1 MAAAVSP
8 VDPQF
13 PFADGHFPLSSTF
26 LAYNRGYN
34 VGVGGAVVRN
44 GKLLMVRRASS
55 YGRGNWQIPGGF
67 IERDETLE
75 QAVVREVEEE
85 AGVKSS
91 VHGVLGLRSRTDD
104 YNSTYVVFLLDYESG
119 EPTPDGVETDR
130 ARWIGL
136 GDLAGLDKL
145 PPINARVAQLALA
158 TDPPVLLPAEM
169 RGPDGTPYQLFAGLD

>member
-1 MAAAVSP
+1 M
-8 VDPQF
+8 
-13 PFADGHFPLSSTF
+13 
-26 LAYNRGYN
+26 AYNRGYN
-34 VGVGGAVVRN
+34 VGVGGAVVRE

-55 YGRGNWQIPGGF
+55 HGRGNWQIPGGF

-91 VHGVLGLRSRTDD
+91 VRGVLGLRSRTDD

-136 GDLAGLDKL
+136 DDLAGLDKL
-145 PPINARVAQLALA
+145 PAINARVAQLALA
-158 TDPPVLLPAEM
+158 ADPPVLLPAEM
-169 RGPDGTPYQLFAGLD
+169 QGPDGTPYQLFAGLD